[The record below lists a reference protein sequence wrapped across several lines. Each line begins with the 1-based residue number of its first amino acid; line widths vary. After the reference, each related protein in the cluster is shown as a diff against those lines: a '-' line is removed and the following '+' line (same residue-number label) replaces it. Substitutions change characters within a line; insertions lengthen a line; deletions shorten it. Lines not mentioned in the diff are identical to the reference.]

1 MNINNLPKKISVFPL
16 SDVVFFPKTV
26 LPLNI
31 FEKRYIE
38 MINDCMKDQRLFGM
52 IQPKKK
58 GVAQDVYE
66 VGCLGKIINFNETSD
81 GRFIINLSGII
92 RFRIVKELVSN
103 KLYRKFSV
111 DYSDFLQD
119 LKIVKNNTKY
129 NKKDFLKKIDIF
141 FKKKNYLINI
151 NELEKYNFEQLI
163 NTLCMISPISV
174 IEKQKLIE
182 TTTNEEKIQLF
193 ENIIDFN
200 LADRFKNKTIQ

>member
-1 MNINNLPKKISVFPL
+1 M
-16 SDVVFFPKTV
+16 
-26 LPLNI
+26 
-31 FEKRYIE
+31 
-38 MINDCMKDQRLFGM
+38 
-52 IQPKKK
+52 
-58 GVAQDVYE
+58 
-66 VGCLGKIINFNETSD
+66 FNETSD

-92 RFRIVKELVSN
+92 RFRIIKELDSS

-129 NKKDFLKKIDIF
+129 NKKDFLKKIEIF

-151 NELEKYNFEQLI
+151 NELEKHNFEQLI

-174 IEKQKLIE
+174 VEKQKLVE
-182 TTTNEEKIQLF
+182 TTTSEEKIQLF
-193 ENIIDFN
+193 ENIINFN